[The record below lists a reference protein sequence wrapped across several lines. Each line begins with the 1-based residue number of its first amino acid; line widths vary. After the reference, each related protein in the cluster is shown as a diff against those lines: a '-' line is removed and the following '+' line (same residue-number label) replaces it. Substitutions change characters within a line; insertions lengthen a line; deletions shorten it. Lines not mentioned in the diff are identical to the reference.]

1 MKNLVDIIA
10 KLSNIMAQMEEKTKE
25 QYNPT
30 GLTQTQMHY
39 LETIGQLSNPNFTEL
54 SLALKLSKPT
64 VTVAI
69 DKLIE
74 RDCVYKVRSDQD
86 RRSTHLHLTEKGILL
101 NQMHDFAHKSI
112 AELFSKKLS
121 KQEIEKFIELIN
133 KTIR

>member
-1 MKNLVDIIA
+1 MKNLVDIVA
-10 KLSNIMAQMEEKTKE
+10 KLSNLMAQMEEQAKE
-25 QYNPT
+25 KYNTT

-39 LETIGQLSNPNFTEL
+39 LETIGQLGNPNFTEL

-74 RDCVYKVRSDQD
+74 KECVYKVRSDQD

-101 NQMHDFAHKSI
+101 NKMHDFAHKSI
-112 AELFSKKLS
+112 ARLFTKSLTYEELDKLM
-121 KQEIEKFIELIN
+121 ELIN